1 MKREV
6 IIGDIVEFVEV
17 KVRIVNYLVFGNIY
31 LNDDKN
37 IVVGIGFKRRYRILL
52 KEYKGFVFMI

>member
-17 KVRIVNYLVFGNIY
+17 KVRIVKYLVFGNIY
-31 LNDDKN
+31 LNEDKN
-37 IVVGIGFKRRYRILL
+37 SVEGIGFKRRYNIS
-52 KEYKGFVFMI
+52 KGV